1 MQDAFDPGRR
11 QFIVAAL
18 GAGVG
23 LATFGHSGCTSDGG
37 RETMSEGLNALR
49 RATTWINSPP
59 LSAGELRGK
68 VVVVNVCTYTCIN
81 WLRSLP
87 YVRAWAKKYRDNGLV
102 VIGVHTPEFQFEHDL
117 DNVRSALSAM
127 NVAYP
132 VAVDNDYTV
141 WKGLDNNYWPATY
154 LFDAQGALRDQH
166 FGEGEYD
173 KIERTIQ
180 QLLADTG
187 ARDLDRAL
195 VRPEAHGIEAPADW
209 TTLGTPETYLGSARS
224 ERFAG
229 GTAANVR
236 PSFTVP
242 ERLGQN
248 EWALDGAWRIG
259 NQAVTLGGTTGR
271 IVMRFHARDVHLV
284 MGPATRGTS
293 LPFRVRLDG
302 QPPGAA
308 PGTDIDEQGNGTL
321 AEQRLYQL
329 IRQPDPISDR
339 TVEITFFAPS
349 AEAFAFTFG

>member
-1 MQDAFDPGRR
+1 MRDAFDPGRR
-11 QFIVAAL
+11 RFLASAMGTGL
-18 GAGVG
+18 GFVM
-23 LATFGHSGCTSDGG
+23 FGHSGCTSDGG

-49 RATTWINSPP
+49 RASTWINSPP

-87 YVRAWAKKYRDNGLV
+87 YVRAWATKYRGSGLV
-102 VIGVHTPEFQFEHDL
+102 MVGVHTPEFPFEHDL
-117 DNVRSALSAM
+117 DNVRQALSAM
-127 NVAYP
+127 GVVYP
-132 VAVDNDYTV
+132 VAVDNDYAV
-141 WKGLDNNYWPATY
+141 WKGLDNSYWPATY
-154 LFDAQGALRDQH
+154 VFNAQGALRHQH

-173 KIERTIQ
+173 GIERAIQ
-180 QLLADTG
+180 QLLVDNG

-195 VRPEAHGIEAPADW
+195 VRVEARGIEAPADW

-229 GTAANVR
+229 GTVSNVR
-236 PSFTVP
+236 PAFTVP
-242 ERLGQN
+242 ERLEQN
-248 EWALDGAWRIG
+248 EWALDGNWRIAD
-259 NQAVTLGGTTGR
+259 QAVTLGGTTGR

-293 LPFRVRLDG
+293 IQFRVRLDG

-308 PGTDIDEQGNGTL
+308 HGADVDEQGNGTL

-329 IRQPDPISDR
+329 IRQPNPISDR
-339 TVEITFFAPS
+339 TVEISFLAS
-349 AEAFAFTFG
+349 GAAAFAFTFG

>member
-1 MQDAFDPGRR
+1 
-11 QFIVAAL
+11 
-18 GAGVG
+18 
-23 LATFGHSGCTSDGG
+23 
-37 RETMSEGLNALR
+37 MSEGLNALR
-49 RATTWINSPP
+49 GATTWINSPP
-59 LSAGELRGK
+59 LSAGQLRGK

-87 YVRAWAKKYRDNGLV
+87 YVRAWESKYRGAGLV
-102 VIGVHTPEFQFEHDL
+102 VVGVHTPEFQFEHDL

-132 VAVDNDYTV
+132 VAVDNDYAV

-195 VRPEAHGIEAPADW
+195 VRPDAHGIEASADW

-229 GTAANVR
+229 GTVASVR
-236 PSFTVP
+236 PAFTVP
-242 ERLGQN
+242 DSLRQN

-259 NQAVTLGGTTGR
+259 NQAVALGATTGR

-293 LPFRVRLDG
+293 MGFRVRLDG
-302 QPPGAA
+302 QPPAGAHGA
-308 PGTDIDEQGNGTL
+308 DVDEQGNGTL
-321 AEQRLYQL
+321 AQQRLYQL
-329 IRQPDPISDR
+329 IRQPNPISDR
-339 TVEITFFAPS
+339 TVEILFPAPG

>member
-11 QFIVAAL
+11 QFILAAL
-18 GAGVG
+18 GTGVG
-23 LATFGHSGCTSDGG
+23 LAMFGHSGCTSDGG

-87 YVRAWAKKYRDNGLV
+87 YVRAWATKYRGNGLV
-102 VIGVHTPEFQFEHDL
+102 VVGVHTPEFPFEHDV
-117 DNVRSALSAM
+117 DNVRHALSAM
-127 NVAYP
+127 GVVYP
-132 VAVDNDYTV
+132 VAVDNDYAV

-173 KIERTIQ
+173 KIEHTIQ

-195 VRPEAHGIEAPADW
+195 VRPDAHGIEAPADW
-209 TTLGTPETYLGSARS
+209 AALGTPETYLGSARS

-229 GTAANVR
+229 GAAANVR

-248 EWALDGAWRIG
+248 EWALDGNWRIG
-259 NQAVTLGGTTGR
+259 DQAVTLGGTTGR

-284 MGPATRGTS
+284 MGPTTRGTS
-293 LPFRVRLDG
+293 LRFRV
-302 QPPGAA
+302 
-308 PGTDIDEQGNGTL
+308 
-321 AEQRLYQL
+321 
-329 IRQPDPISDR
+329 
-339 TVEITFFAPS
+339 
-349 AEAFAFTFG
+349 